1 MSQTLYR
8 KYRPGTFEDVIGQ
21 NHIKTTLQNEI
32 LNDSVAH
39 AYLFSG
45 PRGTG
50 KTTVA
55 RILAKSLNC
64 SEKKDKEFEP
74 CGKCLSCQEVIQGKS
89 LDLIEID
96 AASNTGVDN
105 VRENIIDNVR
115 FTPYRDKY
123 KVFIIDEVH
132 MLSVNAFNAL
142 LKTLE
147 EPPEHVVF
155 VLCTTELY
163 KLPETIVSRCQRFDF
178 KKVDLNILSDFL
190 LKITQLEQV
199 KVDKEIVRRIAF
211 SSGGF
216 VRDALSVLGQVLSIN
231 KKEITVEDAM
241 SVLPRSDFAMVVEL
255 TDFLIENKPKE
266 AIELINRLVEEG
278 VDLEQFNLDLIDYL
292 RKLSLVKL
300 EIDVSNFFDND
311 SKIYGQTEKV
321 TINDILK
328 MTNVFVNKVNAL
340 KNAEIIQLPL
350 EMGVIEICKT
360 DDVKKIENVQPV
372 VKQEVKLEVKKE
384 EVKKEE
390 LKEEKKEEVK
400 PEEPKQEVKQEKK
413 DVNISLQEI
422 SDKWEEI
429 VASSQS
435 VNHSVAV
442 ALQTAHPVN
451 LTDNVLEI
459 AFEHSFY
466 CERFKEIKSRQLI
479 EQVLKNVLNCDLL
492 VKCSVMTDDKKIEMK
507 EKRQEKEDKAEDKIN
522 SIAEEFGGKIVG

>member
-21 NHIKTTLQNEI
+21 NHIKLTLQNEI

-55 RILAKSLNC
+55 RILAKALNC
-64 SEKKDKEFEP
+64 KDRTDKEFEP
-74 CGKCLSCQEVIQGKS
+74 CGKCLSCQEVIQSKS

-132 MLSVNAFNAL
+132 MLSVSAFNAL

-190 LKITQLEQV
+190 LKITQLEQI
-199 KVDKEIVRRIAF
+199 KVDKDVVKRIAF

-216 VRDALSVLGQVLSIN
+216 VRDALGVLGQVLSIN

-255 TDFLIENKPKE
+255 TDHLINNKPKE
-266 AIELINRLVEEG
+266 AFELINRLVEEG

-300 EIDVSNFFDND
+300 QIDVSNFFDSD
-311 SKIYGQTEKV
+311 SKIYEQVENLS
-321 TINDILK
+321 IEDILK

-340 KNAEIIQLPL
+340 KNSEIIQLPL
-350 EMGVIEICKT
+350 EMGVIELCKV
-360 DDVKKIENVQPV
+360 DDVKKTESAQPV
-372 VKQEVKLEVKKE
+372 VKQEVKPEVKKE
-384 EVKKEE
+384 EVKEVV
-390 LKEEKKEEVK
+390 KEEKKEEIK
-400 PEEPKQEVKQEKK
+400 EEPKIEEKK
-413 DVNISLQEI
+413 PTKTNTNITLQEI
-422 SDKWEEI
+422 IDKWDEI

-435 VNHSVAV
+435 VNHSTTV

-451 LTDNVLEI
+451 LDGNTVEI

-466 CERFKEIKSRQLI
+466 CERFKEVKSRQLI
-479 EQVLKNVLNCDLL
+479 EQVLKNVLNCDLI
-492 VKCSVMTDDKKIEMK
+492 VKCSIMTDDKKNEMK
-507 EKRQEKEDKAEDKIN
+507 GKRQEKEDKAENKIN